1 MPGLGTIINVAAIV
15 VAGLLGTGAGK
26 LLNERLQDGL
36 VKASGVCVLFLGMA
50 GALQGMLTVSGGGG
64 SLVSGM
70 SLFVVISVVAGT
82 LIGEAIDIDALVR
95 RFGEWLK
102 RKTGNASD
110 RTFVDAFV
118 TASVTVCV
126 GAMAMVGAVEDG
138 MMGDEKDEADGWDET
153 LVPIDAGKQYD
164 VRSYRGE
171 RHITDDQLFKY
182 LCRIRQEIGP
192 KGTLYT
198 IVDACHA
205 GDVERDDDFQTIRG
219 TNEGLTPNS
228 KNKYNPPRQATHKRI
243 MSSPELAPV
252 LYVEACES
260 YQRNQEVTYQ
270 RHEYGALSFNVWQT
284 LKQHRVFPANI
295 HAFEDALSKSIQR
308 NKDEHNY
315 LWPGTQDVVFSKSE

>member
-102 RKTGNASD
+102 RKTGNAGD
-110 RTFVDAFV
+110 RSFVDAFV

-126 GAMAMVGAVEDG
+126 GAMAVVGAVEDG
-138 MMGDEKDEADGWDET
+138 MLGDISILCTKAILDFVII
-153 LVPIDAGKQYD
+153 LVMTCSLG
-164 VRSYRGE
+164 RGCAFSA
-171 RHITDDQLFKY
+171 IPVG
-182 LCRIRQEIGP
+182 I
-192 KGTLYT
+192 
-198 IVDACHA
+198 
-205 GDVERDDDFQTIRG
+205 FQG
-219 TNEGLTPNS
+219 
-228 KNKYNPPRQATHKRI
+228 
-243 MSSPELAPV
+243 M
-252 LYVEACES
+252 
-260 YQRNQEVTYQ
+260 VT
-270 RHEYGALSFNVWQT
+270 ALSVLIRPFMTDPALAGLSLVGSILIFCVGVNLVWDT
-284 LKQHRVFPANI
+284 KLRVANMLPAI
-295 HAFEDALSKSIQR
+295 IIAPLLTFLPVA
-308 NKDEHNY
+308 
-315 LWPGTQDVVFSKSE
+315 W

>member
-126 GAMAMVGAVEDG
+126 GAMAVS
-138 MMGDEKDEADGWDET
+138 W
-153 LVPIDAGKQYD
+153 
-164 VRSYRGE
+164 
-171 RHITDDQLFKY
+171 
-182 LCRIRQEIGP
+182 
-192 KGTLYT
+192 
-198 IVDACHA
+198 
-205 GDVERDDDFQTIRG
+205 
-219 TNEGLTPNS
+219 
-228 KNKYNPPRQATHKRI
+228 
-243 MSSPELAPV
+243 
-252 LYVEACES
+252 
-260 YQRNQEVTYQ
+260 
-270 RHEYGALSFNVWQT
+270 
-284 LKQHRVFPANI
+284 
-295 HAFEDALSKSIQR
+295 
-308 NKDEHNY
+308 
-315 LWPGTQDVVFSKSE
+315 